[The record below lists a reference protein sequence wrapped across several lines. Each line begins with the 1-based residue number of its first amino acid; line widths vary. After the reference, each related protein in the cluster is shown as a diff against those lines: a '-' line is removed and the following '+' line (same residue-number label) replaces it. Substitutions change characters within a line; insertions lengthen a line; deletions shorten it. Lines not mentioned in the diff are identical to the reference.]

1 MSKLM
6 DLENETGGTFDY
18 GTMVALVKIRTGFRT
33 FTAGVPQAENWHDD
47 EGTTE
52 ARKQAKAKAEQ
63 INLTN
68 GKEPDK
74 AKPSAAV
81 ALIAVKG
88 KAYRNGEPMP
98 LNHDLILS
106 YEMWTD
112 GYKQVLGPSLH
123 KFNLDQGQE
132 VWMRLGEVKDP
143 RGGKRKG
150 KNGKTYDATVH
161 YVMEVF
167 NTESDAMEAV
177 KQDKAK
183 AMGDTAASN
192 GTAQTSYAYPP
203 DETQGGYSRAQW
215 DAKVPQIKEKLASG
229 QAVPKLASYYGV
241 DEALIEQF
249 VTETP
254 LPF

>member
-1 MSKLM
+1 MSKLSE
-6 DLENETGGTFDY
+6 LENETGGNFDY
-18 GTMVALVKIRTGFRT
+18 GTMVALVKVRTGFRT
-33 FTAGVPQAENWHDD
+33 FTAGVGQADNWHDD
-47 EGTTE
+47 EGTPET
-52 ARKQAKAKAEQ
+52 RKIANAKALA

-81 ALIAVKG
+81 ALIAQKG
-88 KAYRNGEPMP
+88 KAYKSGELMP
-98 LNHDLILS
+98 LNFDLILS

-123 KFNLDQGQE
+123 KFNLDQGHE

-161 YVMEVF
+161 YVVEVF

-215 DAKVPQIKEKLASG
+215 DAKVPTIKAKLKAG
-229 QAVPKLASYYGV
+229 DAIPKLASYYGV
-241 DEALIEQF
+241 DESLIEQF
-249 VTETP
+249 VTEAP